1 MAVGRMVET
10 VMQVTGDI
18 VQSIST
24 FNDTLSELNKVAHR
38 VNALLDEIEGP
49 VAEIV
54 PLVQASVK
62 QAKSTLKK
70 VDGVIDQVG
79 TLPADISQAV
89 ATLGDLAGRLGP
101 LAQFAEV
108 AGGMFG
114 MKPASNLF
122 WLCWRDL
129 LLSNKRKFNNS
140 SRKFAATYIDGDGV
154 SYFVRRI
161 YERQSDSV
169 FKNGREVTTRDDTDD
184 FAV

>member
-1 MAVGRMVET
+1 MATKKTAPKSEPAADTSSTTASSTASSSSIPGINDLLGLFGGASPVMAIGRMVET

-38 VNALLDEIEGP
+38 VNALLDEVEGP

-79 TLPADISQAV
+79 TLPADITQAV
-89 ATLGDLAGRLGP
+89 ATLGDLAGRLDP

-114 MKPASNLF
+114 MKPASN
-122 WLCWRDL
+122 
-129 LLSNKRKFNNS
+129 
-140 SRKFAATYIDGDGV
+140 
-154 SYFVRRI
+154 
-161 YERQSDSV
+161 
-169 FKNGREVTTRDDTDD
+169 
-184 FAV
+184 

>member
-1 MAVGRMVET
+1 MATKKSAPTTEPTSDTSSNSTSNSSIPGVNEIIGLLGGANPLMAIGRMVET

-18 VQSIST
+18 VQSIGT
-24 FNDTLSELNKVAHR
+24 FNDTMTELNKVAHR

-54 PLVQASVK
+54 PLVQASAK

-70 VDGVIDQVG
+70 VDGVINQIG
-79 TLPADISQAV
+79 TLPADVTKAV

-114 MKPASNLF
+114 MKS
-122 WLCWRDL
+122 
-129 LLSNKRKFNNS
+129 
-140 SRKFAATYIDGDGV
+140 T
-154 SYFVRRI
+154 
-161 YERQSDSV
+161 
-169 FKNGREVTTRDDTDD
+169 NG
-184 FAV
+184 

>member
-1 MAVGRMVET
+1 MAIGRMVET

-24 FNDTLSELNKVAHR
+24 FNDTLNEINKVAHR

-54 PLVQASVK
+54 PLVQASAK
-62 QAKSTLKK
+62 QAKATLKK

-79 TLPADISQAV
+79 TLPADVTQAV
-89 ATLGDLAGRLGP
+89 AMLGDLAGRLGP

-114 MKPASNLF
+114 MKPASN
-122 WLCWRDL
+122 
-129 LLSNKRKFNNS
+129 
-140 SRKFAATYIDGDGV
+140 
-154 SYFVRRI
+154 
-161 YERQSDSV
+161 
-169 FKNGREVTTRDDTDD
+169 
-184 FAV
+184 

>member
-1 MAVGRMVET
+1 MATKKTEPKTGPEADTSSQSATNSPNSGINDLLGLIGGASPLVAVGRMVET

-38 VNALLDEIEGP
+38 VNALLDEVEGP

-79 TLPADISQAV
+79 TLPADITQAV

-114 MKPASNLF
+114 MKPASN
-122 WLCWRDL
+122 
-129 LLSNKRKFNNS
+129 
-140 SRKFAATYIDGDGV
+140 
-154 SYFVRRI
+154 
-161 YERQSDSV
+161 
-169 FKNGREVTTRDDTDD
+169 
-184 FAV
+184 

>member
-1 MAVGRMVET
+1 MVET

-54 PLVQASVK
+54 PLVQSSVK
-62 QAKSTLKK
+62 QAKLTLKK

-114 MKPASNLF
+114 MKPASN
-122 WLCWRDL
+122 
-129 LLSNKRKFNNS
+129 
-140 SRKFAATYIDGDGV
+140 
-154 SYFVRRI
+154 
-161 YERQSDSV
+161 
-169 FKNGREVTTRDDTDD
+169 
-184 FAV
+184 